1 VTGYRVSPEGVEAT
15 LRRVQDRAQSLSTT
29 LGGLEEHAVS
39 AVAGAGGSPVIAEAI
54 GTFLSGRTET
64 LRSIGTRIE
73 AGMTGAVQAVGAYVQ
88 GDEEMAQTQSSISS
102 RATTSGGFAGL
113 SKG

>member
-1 VTGYRVSPEGVEAT
+1 MTGYRVSPEGVDAT
-15 LRRVQDRAQSLSTT
+15 LRTVADRAQSLSSA
-29 LGGLEEHAVS
+29 LGGLEEHAAA

-54 GTFLSGRTET
+54 GTFLSGRYET

-73 AGMTGAVQAVGAYVQ
+73 AGMTGAAQAVAAYVD
-88 GDEEMAQTQSSISS
+88 GDEEMARTQMNLASW
-102 RATTSGGFAGL
+102 ATTSDGFAGL